1 MALLLAVYFI
11 YPYRIPHLQQSVASA
26 SPKAGLVA
34 EVRQDFNSDELLYHL
49 MIFIDM

>member
-1 MALLLAVYFI
+1 MVVALHLAVYFI
-11 YPYRIPHLQQSVASA
+11 YSYRIPHLQQSVAMA
-26 SPKAGLVA
+26 ALIA